1 MKNEAERTLYI
12 NTDTIKQYDEK
23 VYETIKSL
31 GTSSDDVDNNFIG
44 LKKKNIYKNGITKI
58 GKAINRTRDTLYNTY
73 NINEEFINRYI
84 ELEEKGKSLV
94 KKIIIPNIFS
104 TNSSSRNTT
113 LGTVNIDKNDGTS
126 VTEGQ
131 LVDNSSDNNYKEE
144 NILLEN
150 IKKDE
155 NGKEHDLNGSIIEK
169 EGISNIEK
177 DLDYSV
183 EDEKYVTEKE
193 VIGNI
198 NSDDDNNQIKDEQK
212 TNITEQVIG
221 NINNNE
227 LENNAS
233 VEEVQLDANTQPVI
247 ANFNSQLI
255 SSEPVQS
262 NDNLN
267 NFVNN
272 NEEVNVDDNQSEM

>member
-1 MKNEAERTLYI
+1 MKNESERTLYI

-31 GTSSDDVDNNFIG
+31 GTSRDDVENNFIG

-58 GKAINRTRDTLYNTY
+58 GKEINRTRDTLYNTY

-94 KKIIIPNIFS
+94 KEIIIPNIFS

-155 NGKEHDLNGSIIEK
+155 NGKEHDLNGSVIEK

-193 VIGNI
+193 VINNI
-198 NSDDDNNQIKDEQK
+198 TSDDNNQIKDEQK

-221 NINNNE
+221 SINNNE

-233 VEEVQLDANTQPVI
+233 VEEVQIDANTQPVI

-267 NFVNN
+267 YFVNN

>member
-31 GTSSDDVDNNFIG
+31 GTSRDDVDNNFIG

-94 KKIIIPNIFS
+94 KEIIIPNIFS

-155 NGKEHDLNGSIIEK
+155 NGKEHDLNGSVIEK

-198 NSDDDNNQIKDEQK
+198 NSDDDNNQIRDEQK

-221 NINNNE
+221 SINNNE

>member
-31 GTSSDDVDNNFIG
+31 GSSSDDVDNNFIG

-58 GKAINRTRDTLYNTY
+58 GKAINRTKDTLYNTY

-94 KKIIIPNIFS
+94 KEIIIPNIFS

-113 LGTVNIDKNDGTS
+113 FGTVNIDNNDGTS
-126 VTEGQ
+126 VTAGQ

-155 NGKEHDLNGSIIEK
+155 NGKEHDLNGSVIEK

-198 NSDDDNNQIKDEQK
+198 NSDDDNNQIRDEQK
-212 TNITEQVIG
+212 TNITEQIIG
-221 NINNNE
+221 SINNNE

-255 SSEPVQS
+255 SSGPVQS
-262 NDNLN
+262 DDNLN

>member
-1 MKNEAERTLYI
+1 MKNESERTLYI

-31 GTSSDDVDNNFIG
+31 GTSRDDVDNNFIG

-58 GKAINRTRDTLYNTY
+58 GKAINRTKDTLYNTY

-94 KKIIIPNIFS
+94 KEIIIPNIFS

-155 NGKEHDLNGSIIEK
+155 NGKEHDLNGSVIEK

-198 NSDDDNNQIKDEQK
+198 NSDDDNNQIRDEQK

-221 NINNNE
+221 SINNNE

>member
-31 GTSSDDVDNNFIG
+31 GSSSDDVDNNFIG

-58 GKAINRTRDTLYNTY
+58 GKAINRTKDTLYNTY

-94 KKIIIPNIFS
+94 KEIIIPNIFS

-113 LGTVNIDKNDGTS
+113 FGTVNIDKNDGTS
-126 VTEGQ
+126 VTAGQ

-155 NGKEHDLNGSIIEK
+155 NGKEHDLNGSVIEK

-198 NSDDDNNQIKDEQK
+198 NSDDDNNQIRDEQK
-212 TNITEQVIG
+212 TNITEQIIG
-221 NINNNE
+221 SINNNE

-262 NDNLN
+262 DDNLN

>member
-31 GTSSDDVDNNFIG
+31 GTSRDDVDNNFIG

-73 NINEEFINRYI
+73 NINEEIINKYI

-94 KKIIIPNIFS
+94 KEIIIPNIFS

-113 LGTVNIDKNDGTS
+113 FGTVNIDKNDGTS

-155 NGKEHDLNGSIIEK
+155 NGKEHDLNGSVIEK
-169 EGISNIEK
+169 EEIKNIEK

-198 NSDDDNNQIKDEQK
+198 NSDDDNNQIRDEQK

-227 LENNAS
+227 LEMKRR
-233 VEEVQLDANTQPVI
+233 I
-247 ANFNSQLI
+247 MLI
-255 SSEPVQS
+255 S
-262 NDNLN
+262 
-267 NFVNN
+267 
-272 NEEVNVDDNQSEM
+272 

>member
-31 GTSSDDVDNNFIG
+31 GTSRDDVDNNFIG

-84 ELEEKGKSLV
+84 ELEEKGRSLV
-94 KKIIIPNIFS
+94 KEIIIPNIFS

-155 NGKEHDLNGSIIEK
+155 NGKEHDLNGSVIEK

-198 NSDDDNNQIKDEQK
+198 NSDDDNNQIRDEQK
-212 TNITEQVIG
+212 TNITEQIIG
-221 NINNNE
+221 SINNNE

-262 NDNLN
+262 DDNLN

>member
-31 GTSSDDVDNNFIG
+31 GTSRDDVDNNFIG

-58 GKAINRTRDTLYNTY
+58 GKAINRTKDTLYNTY

-94 KKIIIPNIFS
+94 KEIIIPNIFS

-155 NGKEHDLNGSIIEK
+155 NGKEHDLNGSVIEK

-198 NSDDDNNQIKDEQK
+198 NSDDDNNQIRDEQK

>member
-31 GTSSDDVDNNFIG
+31 GTSRDDVENNFIG

-58 GKAINRTRDTLYNTY
+58 GKAINRTKDTLYNTY

-94 KKIIIPNIFS
+94 KEIIIPNIFS
-104 TNSSSRNTT
+104 TNGSSRNTT

-155 NGKEHDLNGSIIEK
+155 NGKEHDLNGSVIEK
-169 EGISNIEK
+169 EDISNIEK

-198 NSDDDNNQIKDEQK
+198 NSDDDNNQIRDEQK

-233 VEEVQLDANTQPVI
+233 VEEVQLDVNTQPVI
-247 ANFNSQLI
+247 TNFNSQLI

>member
-31 GTSSDDVDNNFIG
+31 GSSSDDVDNNFIG

-58 GKAINRTRDTLYNTY
+58 GKAINRTKDTLYNTY

-94 KKIIIPNIFS
+94 KEIIIPNIFS

-113 LGTVNIDKNDGTS
+113 FGTVNIDNNDGTS
-126 VTEGQ
+126 VTAGQ

-155 NGKEHDLNGSIIEK
+155 NGKEHDLNGSVIEK

-198 NSDDDNNQIKDEQK
+198 NSDDDNNQIRDEQK
-212 TNITEQVIG
+212 TNITEQIIG
-221 NINNNE
+221 SINNNE

-262 NDNLN
+262 DDNLN